1 MENLAKAIVDSAH
14 LLGQV
19 LMHFS
24 GNQVSSDP
32 ASQTAAA
39 GTIASILQN
48 LASFLGQLSLE
59 IAKLIQ

>member
-1 MENLAKAIVDSAH
+1 MENLAKAIVDTAH

-19 LMHFS
+19 LVHFS
-24 GNQVSSDP
+24 SNQVGVDPGNQAP
-32 ASQTAAA
+32 AAS
-39 GTIASILQN
+39 TIASILGN